1 MNAIDTCYSILATC
15 NDKLCRRRIILSG
28 KCREKFGE
36 EAYAMK

>member
-15 NDKLCRRRIILSG
+15 NDKCRRRIILSG